1 MVSFVLIT
9 ISILSILYLFRLIK
23 YKFRNQKSDFIRNIQ
38 IAIYI
43 ATFLPLLTIGLLAFF
58 DNGTIAISTII
69 IYSMIYLFCIL
80 YNKHRVKEDF
90 STIVDKN
97 SVKITDEKE
106 DSIIEIKV
114 DLSDK

>member
-9 ISILSILYLFRLIK
+9 ISILSILYLLRLIK

-38 IAIYI
+38 IALYI

-58 DNGTIAISTII
+58 DNGTIAISTMI
-69 IYSMIYLFCIL
+69 IYSIIYLFYIL
-80 YNKHRVKEDF
+80 YKKHKVKEDL

-97 SVKITDEKE
+97 SVEIIDENE

-114 DLSDK
+114 DLNDE

>member
-58 DNGTIAISTII
+58 DNCYINNNNIFNDI
-69 IYSMIYLFCIL
+69 LIL
-80 YNKHRVKEDF
+80 Y
-90 STIVDKN
+90 
-97 SVKITDEKE
+97 
-106 DSIIEIKV
+106 II
-114 DLSDK
+114 